1 MPSDDCLCL
10 LDKAFHLQ
18 STENIMALVDE
29 RLGLEVNPTEA
40 ENMLKVALLCTNVSP
55 SLRPTMSE
63 VVNMLEE
70 KTSIPDVVPESFF
83 REDLRFRAIR
93 DIYQHGEN
101 QSLSS
106 SKTGSL
112 IGYFVPTSSSV
123 SGNDMHEICSK
134 S

>member
-1 MPSDDCLCL
+1 
-10 LDKAFHLQ
+10 AFHLQ
-18 STENIMALVDE
+18 FTENIMELVDE

-40 ENMLKVALLCTNVSP
+40 ENMVKVALLCTNVSP

-63 VVNMLEE
+63 VVNMLED
-70 KTSIPDVVPESFF
+70 KMSIPDVIPENFF
-83 REDLRFRAIR
+83 REDLRLRAIR

-101 QSLSS
+101 QSLTS